1 MGSSRRVWMV
11 MVFLILA
18 LDVSAQVNRYMV
30 FFKDKNNSPY
40 STTNP
45 SQFLSQRSI
54 DRRIRQGIT
63 VVDQDLP
70 VNDTYVQALRDAGAS
85 VFFRTRWMNGALVQC
100 DAALIVTLQALPAV
114 DHIDRVAPG
123 AKLMNSGRK
132 KSVGKVKAIAEASAT
147 QTQLALHGLDDMQQA
162 GYKGEDRWIAIFDAG
177 FPGVNASTPFQHVFT
192 DNHVRAT
199 KDFVYNSGDVYQYNG
214 HGSEV
219 FSVIAAFQDGVFTG
233 GAFEANYLLFVTED
247 VSTEYRIEEYNW
259 LFAAEQADSAGVD
272 IVNSSLGY
280 YDFDDNSMD
289 YPKSALDGKTTV
301 ITRAAQW
308 SAERGMIIVCS
319 TGNEGNIA
327 WQTITAPADAE
338 DVLAVGNVTSS
349 GVRVP
354 SSSTGPS
361 ADGRIKPDVAAMGYQ
376 TSVIEPSGALG
387 TATGTSLSAPLVT
400 SLVAGVW
407 QRYPNLTN
415 LEIME
420 AIRKSASLASSP
432 NNLLGYGIPDYV
444 AVVNYLDQVEQE
456 NPFDVFPNPIIA
468 DSLTIRPFDP
478 IQVSSCDVEWISA
491 QGQILHKTSVAFSWL
506 NNTYVLTTQGQASGL
521 YFLRIT
527 WGVKRYVFKI
537 VKK

>member
-1 MGSSRRVWMV
+1 MV
-11 MVFLILA
+11 SALLILA

-45 SQFLSQRSI
+45 SLFLSQRSI
-54 DRRIRQGIT
+54 DRRIKQGIT
-63 VVDQDLP
+63 IVEQDLP
-70 VNDTYVQALRDAGAS
+70 VNETYVQTLRDAGAD
-85 VFFRTRWMNGALVQC
+85 VFFRTRWMNGVLVQC
-100 DAALIVTLQALPAV
+100 DAGLISTLQALPAV

-123 AKLMNSGRK
+123 AKLLNSGRK
-132 KSVGKVKAIAEASAT
+132 RSISKVTATAEASAT
-147 QTQLALHGLDDMQQA
+147 QSQLALHGLDDMQQA

-177 FPGVNASTPFQHVFT
+177 FPGVNASTPFQHVFA

-214 HGSEV
+214 HGTEV
-219 FSVIAAFQDGVFTG
+219 LSVIAAFQDGVYTG
-233 GAFEANYLLFVTED
+233 GAFEANYLLYVTED
-247 VSTEYRIEEYNW
+247 VSSEYRIEEYNW

-289 YPKSALDGKTTV
+289 YPKSALDGNTTV
-301 ITRAAQW
+301 VTRAAQW
-308 SAERGMIIVCS
+308 CADRGMIIVCS
-319 TGNEGNIA
+319 TGNEGNVA
-327 WQTITAPADAE
+327 WQTITAPADAR
-338 DVLAVGNVTSS
+338 DVLAVGNVTTS

-354 SSSTGPS
+354 SSSIGPS
-361 ADGRIKPDVAAMGYQ
+361 ADGRIKPDVSAMGYQ

-387 TATGTSLSAPLVT
+387 TDTGTSLSAPLVT
-400 SLVAGVW
+400 SLAAGVW
-407 QRYPNLTN
+407 QRYPDLTN
-415 LEIME
+415 VEIME
-420 AIRKSASLASSP
+420 AIRKSASQASAP
-432 NNLLGYGIPDYV
+432 NNSLGYGIPDFV

-456 NPFDVFPNPIIA
+456 NPFDVFPNPILA

-478 IQVSSCDVEWISA
+478 AQVSSCELEWISA
-491 QGQILHKTSVAFSWL
+491 QGQVLMKTNVAFTWL
-506 NNTYVLTTQGQASGL
+506 NRTYVMTTQGQASGI
-521 YFLRIT
+521 YFLRVT